1 MRTLYLADPAIHPEQ
16 LAAIR
21 AVLPADW
28 QLSDQPD
35 AAAVFLTENRA
46 IDAEMVARAGDALRL
61 VVRLDTGHAA
71 LPADLAVPLV
81 DLPNT
86 ALLGVAEH
94 ALLLMMALSRQ
105 LFGVVAATQ
114 AQQWLPE
121 RSEPILTDQRR
132 YTYNWIGLQEFGVLY
147 RKTLGIVGLGLIGA
161 AVAQRARAFGMR
173 VLYTQRT
180 RLDPGREQQLGVGW
194 RQLDD
199 LLAQS
204 DFVSLHHRFQEEP
217 GGNDKQIGA
226 RELALMKPTAYLI
239 NTARGRLVDEEALA
253 AALAGGQ
260 IAGAGLDVFR
270 CEPLPPGHPFFALAG
285 PRLILTP
292 HVAGAPIAEARRT
305 IADEF
310 VELLHA
316 L

>member
-270 CEPLPPGHPFFALAG
+270 YEPLPPGHPFFALAG

-292 HVAGAPIAEARRT
+292 HVAGAPVAEARRT
-305 IADEF
+305 IADEL

>member
-16 LAAIR
+16 LAAVR

-161 AVAQRARAFGMR
+161 AVAPRARAFGRR
-173 VLYTQRT
+173 VLYPQRT
-180 RLDPGREQQLGVGW
+180 RLDPGREHQLGVAW
-194 RQLDD
+194 HSLDD
-199 LLAQS
+199 VLAQS

-270 CEPLPPGHPFFALAG
+270 YEPLPPGHPFFALAG

-292 HVAGAPIAEARRT
+292 HVAGAPVAEARRT
-305 IADEF
+305 IADEL

>member
-226 RELALMKPTAYLI
+226 RELALMKSTAYLI

-292 HVAGAPIAEARRT
+292 HVAGAPVAEARRT
-305 IADEF
+305 IADEL

>member
-285 PRLILTP
+285 SRLILTP

-305 IADEF
+305 IADEL

-316 L
+316 F

>member
-16 LAAIR
+16 LAAVR

-180 RLDPGREQQLGVGW
+180 RLDPGREQQLGVAW
-194 RQLDD
+194 HSLDD

-270 CEPLPPGHPFFALAG
+270 Y
-285 PRLILTP
+285 
-292 HVAGAPIAEARRT
+292 
-305 IADEF
+305 
-310 VELLHA
+310 
-316 L
+316 

>member
-16 LAAIR
+16 LAAVR

-180 RLDPGREQQLGVGW
+180 RLDPGREQQLGVAW
-194 RQLDD
+194 HSLDD

-260 IAGAGLDVFR
+260 IAGAGVDVFR
-270 CEPLPPGHPFFALAG
+270 YEPLPPGHPFFALAG

-292 HVAGAPIAEARRT
+292 HVAGAPVAEARRT
-305 IADEF
+305 IADEL

>member
-16 LAAIR
+16 LAAVR

-132 YTYNWIGLQEFGVLY
+132 YTYTWIGLQEFGVLY

-180 RLDPGREQQLGVGW
+180 RLDPGREQQLGVAW
-194 RQLDD
+194 HSLDD

-270 CEPLPPGHPFFALAG
+270 YEPLPPGHPFFALAG

-292 HVAGAPIAEARRT
+292 HVAGAPVAEARRT
-305 IADEF
+305 IADEL

>member
-180 RLDPGREQQLGVGW
+180 RLDPGREQQLGVAW
-194 RQLDD
+194 HSLDD

-270 CEPLPPGHPFFALAG
+270 YEPLPPGHPFFALAG

-292 HVAGAPIAEARRT
+292 HVAGAPVAEARRT
-305 IADEF
+305 IADEL